1 MRPDE
6 GFDVDREEERQPTK
20 TNASTHDTNTIRTGI
35 IPKLRSRPAQRHYA
49 QRPLTV
55 P

>member
-6 GFDVDREEERQPTK
+6 GFDVNRDEERQPTN
-20 TNASTHDTNTIRTGI
+20 TNASTHATNIIRTGI
-35 IPKLRSRPAQRHYA
+35 IPKLRSRPAQRHYP
-49 QRPLTV
+49 QRLLTV